1 MNQDNLGEVSLD
13 EEEPVGEV
21 EEEPADD
28 VNKPF

>member
-21 EEEPADD
+21 PLMKK
-28 VNKPF
+28 NLMM